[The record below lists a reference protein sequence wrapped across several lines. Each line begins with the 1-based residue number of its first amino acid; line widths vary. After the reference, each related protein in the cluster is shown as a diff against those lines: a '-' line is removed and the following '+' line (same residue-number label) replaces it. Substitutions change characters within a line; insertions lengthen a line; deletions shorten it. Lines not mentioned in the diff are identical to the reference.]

1 MSWTFAEERPIYWEE
16 PPEQIAITNVET
28 GDWDWYMLTS
38 KAMRMIRD
46 AKDDANWL
54 HAELHGAELKAE
66 RTCHTIP
73 YNSQAEEYADAWKI
87 SAVCSECGWTL
98 ETKKGDKVR
107 MHDPY
112 CGGCGA
118 KVVKK

>member
-1 MSWTFAEERPIYWEE
+1 MELKPCPFCGGA
-16 PPEQIAITNVET
+16 
-28 GDWDWYMLTS
+28 
-38 KAMRMIRD
+38 
-46 AKDDANWL
+46 
-54 HAELHGAELKAE
+54 AELDRSTDIRKAKKTEVFRVECSECYVRDNYWHSSSRAAARAWNTRAE

-73 YNSQAEEYADAWKI
+73 YNSQAEEYADSWKI

-118 KVVKK
+118 KVVE